1 MTTVINT
8 TIGEAKG
15 GVARLW
21 LEGQKLVHAGVKVGA
36 KYLLRSNEASK
47 RLELVPVSGETT
59 EAGSFTVSKRE
70 RNGVV
75 TPLLEV
81 RTDLLKKFFEG
92 CEKVRVAI
100 RSGRIVVTALQI
112 DLKIKERVE
121 RIKRKLT
128 EKVALAKG
136 SLYHGSGI
144 IDKALHSGLL
154 VAGVASF
161 IQVGVELDSNYLDAS
176 LRNNPELWTEES
188 IAINTD
194 IRDLTLSGDVPQ
206 LDCVVAGIPCTGASR
221 SGRAKNKI
229 QNAEE
234 HSSAGTLFIDFLDFV
249 KASNPAICII
259 ENVPEYLE
267 SVSMTVIRSVLTSL
281 GYVLHETVFRGA
293 DFGVLED
300 RKRMVV
306 VAITKGLG
314 EGFTFPTP
322 TDVKPVKV
330 GDILEEIP
338 DDSPRWKSY
347 EYLAAKEERDIA
359 AGKGFKRQLVTA
371 DSTSVGTVGR
381 GYFKGRSTE
390 PFLQHPDPSKS
401 ELSRLFT
408 ATEHARLKGIPPSM
422 VDGLSETTAHEVL
435 GQSVVY
441 PVFQAV
447 GEALGMALTNQ
458 VINPV
463 YSALQEEGIDSYCM
477 QVCGGGVCGIGPV
490 CHMGIDTT
498 THLPPKYVSGQQTE
512 LAMSV

>member
-47 RLELVPVSGETT
+47 RLELVPVAGETL

-81 RTDLLKKFFEG
+81 RTDLLKTFFEG

-176 LRNNPELWTEES
+176 LRNNPELWTEDS

-194 IRDLTLSGDVPQ
+194 IRDLTLAGDIPQ
-206 LDCVVAGIPCTGASR
+206 LDVLTAGIPCTGASR

-259 ENVPEYLE
+259 ENVPEYLD

-281 GYVLHETVFRGA
+281 GYVLHETVFNGA
-293 DFGVLED
+293 AYGVLED

-330 GDILEEIP
+330 GDILEDIP
-338 DDSPRWKSY
+338 LDSPRWKSY

-359 AGKGFKRQLVTA
+359 DGKGFKRQLVTV
-371 DSTSVGTVGR
+371 DSKTVGTLGR

-390 PFLQHPDPSKS
+390 PFLKHPTNP

-422 VDGLSETTAHEVL
+422 VDGLSETIAHEVL

-447 GEALGMALTNQ
+447 GWALGMALTNQ
-458 VINPV
+458 VINPD
-463 YSALQEEGIDSYCM
+463 YALLQEEGIDSYCQ
-477 QVCGGGVCGIGPV
+477 QVCGGGICGVGPV
-490 CHMGIDTT
+490 CHMGIDHTT
-498 THLPPKYVSGQQTE
+498 QLPPKYINGQQTQ
-512 LAMSV
+512 LAML

>member
-47 RLELVPVSGETT
+47 RLELVPVAGETL

-81 RTDLLKKFFEG
+81 RTDLLKTFFEG

-176 LRNNPELWTEES
+176 LRNNPELWTEDS

-194 IRDLTLSGDVPQ
+194 IRDLTLAGDIPQ
-206 LDCVVAGIPCTGASR
+206 LDVLTAGIPCTGASR

-249 KASNPAICII
+249 KASNPAICVI
-259 ENVPEYLE
+259 ENVPEYLD
-267 SVSMTVIRSVLTSL
+267 SVSMTVIRSVMTSL
-281 GYVLHETVFRGA
+281 GYVLHETVFNGA
-293 DFGVLED
+293 AFGVLED

-330 GDILEEIP
+330 GDILEDIP
-338 DDSPRWKSY
+338 LDSPRWKSY

-359 AGKGFKRQLVTA
+359 DGKGFKRQLVTV
-371 DSTSVGTVGR
+371 DSKTVGTLGR

-390 PFLQHPDPSKS
+390 PFLKHATNP

-422 VDGLSETTAHEVL
+422 VDGLSETIAHEVL

-447 GEALGMALTNQ
+447 GWALGMALTNQ
-458 VINPV
+458 VINPD
-463 YSALQEEGIDSYCM
+463 YTLLQEEVIDSYCQ
-477 QVCGGGVCGIGPV
+477 QVSGGGMCGVGPV
-490 CHMGIDTT
+490 CNMGIDSSTQ
-498 THLPPKYVSGQQTE
+498 LPPRHISGQQAQ
-512 LAMSV
+512 LAML

>member
-47 RLELVPVSGETT
+47 RLELVPVSSEAL

-81 RTDLLKKFFEG
+81 RTDLLKTFFEG

-100 RSGRIVVTALQI
+100 RSGRIVVTALQV

-176 LRNNPELWTEES
+176 LRNNPELWTEDS

-194 IRDLTLSGDVPQ
+194 IRDLTLAGDVPQ
-206 LDCVVAGIPCTGASR
+206 LDVLTAGIPCTGASR

-249 KASNPAICII
+249 KASNPAICVI
-259 ENVPEYLE
+259 ENVPEYLD
-267 SVSMTVIRSVLTSL
+267 SVSMTVIRSVMTSL
-281 GYVLHETVFRGA
+281 GYVLHETVFNGA
-293 DFGVLED
+293 AFGVLED

-330 GDILEEIP
+330 GDILDEIP
-338 DDSPRWKSY
+338 LDSPRWKSY

-359 AGKGFKRQLVTA
+359 DGKGFKRQLVTV
-371 DSTSVGTVGR
+371 DSKTVGTLGR

-390 PFLQHPDPSKS
+390 PFLKHPTDP

-422 VDGLSETTAHEVL
+422 VDGLSETIAHEVL

-447 GEALGMALTNQ
+447 GWALGMALTNQ
-458 VINPV
+458 VINPD
-463 YSALQEEGIDSYCM
+463 YALLQEEGIDSYCQ
-477 QVCGGGVCGIGPV
+477 QVCGGGMCGVGPV
-490 CHMGIDTT
+490 CHMGIDSSTQ
-498 THLPPKYVSGQQTE
+498 LPPKYISGQQAQ
-512 LAMSV
+512 LAML